1 MKQLCILVIML
12 GLGSIAFPALSAATQ
27 RDVDEI
33 VKRLEESGALDRAV
47 DRAIE
52 RYLTRQQE
60 AQRKQQE
67 ANAAQRSALS
77 QKARKPDPARDHI
90 LGNPLAEVS
99 IIEYSDFECP
109 YCKSFHPNPREVV
122 KRLGGKVNLVWRH
135 FPLEFHNPAA
145 QKEAEASICAAKLGG
160 NDAFWKYADGIM
172 QRTGSNG
179 QGMRPASA
187 EDPLVSLARELKL
200 DIAPFQRCL
209 ESGAGRAQ
217 IAEDQRDGMN
227 AGINGT
233 PGVIV
238 RNNRTG
244 KTVAIGGAVPVEVL
258 ESQTRAV
265 LSSK

>member
-1 MKQLCILVIML
+1 MKQFCILVML
-12 GLGSIAFPALSAATQ
+12 ALGGVAFPALPATTQ
-27 RDVDEI
+27 KDMDEI

-52 RYLTRQQE
+52 RYLTRQRD

-67 ANAAQRSALS
+67 ASAAQRSALS
-77 QKARKPDPARDHI
+77 QNARKPDPARDHM
-90 LGNPLAEVS
+90 LGNPVAEVT

-109 YCKSFHPNPREVV
+109 YCKAFHPTPREVV

-135 FPLEFHNPAA
+135 FPLDFHNPAA

-179 QGMRPASA
+179 QGMRPANA

-200 DIAPFQRCL
+200 DIAAFQRCL
-209 ESGAGRAQ
+209 ESGAGRTQ
-217 IAEDQRDGMN
+217 IAEDQRDGAN

-238 RNNRTG
+238 RNNKTG
-244 KTVAIGGAVPVEVL
+244 KTVAISGAVPVEAL